1 MISDGRK
8 YLEGLQVYNVIA
20 MIQMKDLEVL
30 SLDKSS
36 SKGKKRLGGENMGR
50 GSGED
55 LVSGCVSRIKE
66 KNGAKSRAL
75 ASYPSSTVSYI
86 DSDKSLYLSG
96 LEIEHL

>member
-1 MISDGRK
+1 MRSDGGK
-8 YLEGLQVYNVIA
+8 YPEGLRVYVIA

-30 SLDKSS
+30 SLEKNS
-36 SKGKKRLGGENMGR
+36 SKGEKRLGGENMDR

-75 ASYPSSTVSYI
+75 AF
-86 DSDKSLYLSG
+86 
-96 LEIEHL
+96 

>member
-1 MISDGRK
+1 
-8 YLEGLQVYNVIA
+8 

-75 ASYPSSTVSYI
+75 AS
-86 DSDKSLYLSG
+86 
-96 LEIEHL
+96 